1 MLNKE
6 QQQFLRRTL
15 KDLINKYEKDIGALG
30 FFNILKK
37 SEYNS
42 FIVRFKD
49 LIIKLD
55 DGEDILEKMTLGEVG
70 TLRNISYS
78 AADNIKKIPNFKEN
92 ENLIIDITLAI
103 ECIKELSKELSEV
116 DNAENHGV
124 HGF

>member
-6 QQQFLRRTL
+6 QQQFLRLTL
-15 KDLINKYEKDIGALG
+15 KKHISEYEGYIENLS

-37 SEYNS
+37 SGYNS

-55 DGEDILEKMTLGEVG
+55 DSEGILEKMTMGEVR
-70 TLRNISYS
+70 TLRNISYEVVT
-78 AADNIKKIPNFKEN
+78 NIKKIPNFTEN
-92 ENLIIDITLAI
+92 EKLVTNITLAV
-103 ECIKELSKELSEV
+103 ECIKELSKELSEI

-124 HGF
+124 QGF

>member
-6 QQQFLRRTL
+6 QQQFLRYTL
-15 KDLINKYEKDIGALG
+15 KELINKYEKDIGALG
-30 FFNILKK
+30 LFNILKK

-55 DGEDILEKMTLGEVG
+55 DEKDILEKMTLGEVG
-70 TLRNISYS
+70 TLRNISYT
-78 AADNIKKIPNFKEN
+78 AVDNIKKIPNFKEN